1 MAYAARKDM
10 PVNEVERWLGPILNY
25 GAIRRSGGIERPLAR
40 PDECLAFS

>member
-25 GAIRRSGGIERPLAR
+25 VPAPFAGAAE
-40 PDECLAFS
+40 